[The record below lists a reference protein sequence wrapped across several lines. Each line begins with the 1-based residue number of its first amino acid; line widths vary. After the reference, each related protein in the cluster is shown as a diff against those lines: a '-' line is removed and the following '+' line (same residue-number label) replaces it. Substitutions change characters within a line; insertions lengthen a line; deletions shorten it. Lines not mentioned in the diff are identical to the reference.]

1 MIDNADLHTKR
12 SAVRGWLV
20 FVVVAVV
27 AISAGTIT
35 GRMLSTSNGG
45 TAPSD
50 TVLKFFSAVRDNNAK
65 AALAELATPPTDST
79 FITDVIL
86 RTAHINGA
94 ISNIVVPSTDSTV
107 VPVSYTLAG
116 ETVTDRISVEPVGNG
131 YKISTSL
138 NSGGISL
145 KGKIRAGLPLSL
157 AGTAVTSDTVIL
169 LPGSY
174 PMTTVTDRLMYG
186 SGSLVVKRLSDA
198 TTSNDLR
205 LQLSSTG
212 QTAALG
218 AVTTSL
224 DSCVA
229 QKSFTP
235 TGCPFKLT
243 GAKADPST
251 VAWTLLSTLADD
263 MKVTLSTT
271 DLTRSTV
278 EVPLKLRLAYTDGAT
293 PHTQELTPIAV
304 GTVDLLHDSV
314 TVTWQS

>member
-1 MIDNADLHTKR
+1 MSDSTNVQTKPA
-12 SAVRGWLV
+12 AVRGWMV

-27 AISAGTIT
+27 AIFAGGIT
-35 GRMLSTSNGG
+35 GRMLSTANGG
-45 TAPSD
+45 TGPSD
-50 TVLKFFSAVRDNNAK
+50 TVVKFFSAVRDNNAK

-79 FITDVIL
+79 FITDDIL
-86 RTAHINGA
+86 RAAHVDGA
-94 ISNIVVPSTDSTV
+94 ISNIVVPSTNSTV
-107 VPVSYTLAG
+107 VPVTYTLAG
-116 ETVTDRISVEPVGNG
+116 ETVTDRISVQPVGNG

-145 KGKIRAGLPLSL
+145 KGKIRTGLPLSL
-157 AGTAVTSDTVIL
+157 AGTAVTTDTVIL

-174 PMTTVTDRLMYG
+174 PMTTTTDRLTYG
-186 SGSLVVKRLSDA
+186 TGSLVVKRLSDA
-198 TTSNDLR
+198 TTSNDLK
-205 LQLSSTG
+205 LQLSGKG
-212 QTAALG
+212 QMTALA

-224 DSCVA
+224 AACVT

-251 VAWTLLSTLADD
+251 VTWTLLSTLADD

-278 EVPLKLRLAYTDGAT
+278 EVPLRLRLAYTDGAT
-293 PHTQELTPIAV
+293 PHTQELAPIAV
-304 GTVDLLHDSV
+304 GTVDLLHDPA
-314 TVTWQS
+314 TVTWQT

>member
-1 MIDNADLHTKR
+1 MSDNTNAHTKR
-12 SAVRGWLV
+12 TAVRGWLV

-27 AISAGTIT
+27 AIFAGGIT
-35 GRMLSTSNGG
+35 GRMLSTANGG
-45 TAPSD
+45 TGPSD
-50 TVLKFFSAVRDNNAK
+50 TVVKFFSAVRDNNAK

-79 FITDVIL
+79 FITDDIL
-86 RTAHINGA
+86 RAAHADGA
-94 ISNIVVPSTDSTV
+94 ISNIVVPSTNSTV

-116 ETVTDRISVEPVGNG
+116 ETVTDRISVQPVGNS

-157 AGTAVTSDTVIL
+157 ADTAVTTDTVIL

-186 SGSLVVKRLSDA
+186 TGSLVVKRLSDA
-198 TTSNDLR
+198 TTSNDLK
-205 LQLSSTG
+205 LQLSSKG
-212 QTAALG
+212 QLAALA
-218 AVTTSL
+218 AVTASL
-224 DSCVA
+224 DSCVT

-251 VAWTLLSTLADD
+251 VTWTLLSTLADD

-271 DLTRSTV
+271 DLTRNTV
-278 EVPLKLRLAYTDGAT
+278 EVPLRLRLAYTDGAT
-293 PHTQELTPIAV
+293 PHPQELSPIAV
-304 GTVDLLHDSV
+304 GTIDLRHDPV
-314 TVTWQS
+314 ILTWQT